1 MATEPEVKSKPKP
14 RARKATSRVANAAP
28 KNVAAYFAA
37 VGRRKTSV
45 ARVRLTAGKGHITV
59 NGKTLALYFPDA
71 LWQTAV
77 RLPLVLV
84 GKDKAFDVSVL
95 ANGGGVNGQAE
106 ATRHAIARALE
117 KFDPTLRP
125 TLKKAGLL
133 TRDPREK
140 ERKKPGLKRAR
151 RAPQFSKR

>member
-1 MATEPEVKSKPKP
+1 MPNKLAKKTVVERSKAKS
-14 RARKATSRVANAAP
+14 A
-28 KNVAAYFAA
+28 NVAAYYAA

-45 ARVRLTAGKGHITV
+45 ARVRLSTGKGLLTV
-59 NGKTLALYFPDA
+59 NGRPLENYFPDA
-71 LWQTAV
+71 VWQTSV

-84 GKDKAFDVSVL
+84 GKDKAFNVSVL
-95 ANGGGVNGQAE
+95 AAGGGVNGQAE

-117 KFDPTLRP
+117 KFDPALRP

-140 ERKKPGLKRAR
+140 ERKKYGLKRAR

>member
-1 MATEPEVKSKPKP
+1 MVDKKTTKP
-14 RARKATSRVANAAP
+14 RAKKPAAAKP
-28 KNVAAYFAA
+28 GTTNIAAYFAA
-37 VGRRKTSV
+37 VGRRKSAV
-45 ARVRLTAGKGHITV
+45 ARVRLSDGKGQVTV
-59 NGKTLALYFPDA
+59 NGKTLAVYFPDV
-71 LWQTAV
+71 LWQTTV

-84 GKDKAFDVSVL
+84 GKDKAFDISVL

-117 KFDPTLRP
+117 KFDPSLRP

-133 TRDPREK
+133 TRDSRQK